1 MPTLLSISQ
10 NEPFPMSTMT
20 DGQQPTSYKE
30 IIKQLAAQAPKPYG
44 AIPPLLKKR
53 KKKSSKHRSRRKSPD
68 PEDEPQQLKPTMR
81 RMSHVEDWI
90 VVDSKESL
98 PDEEELTHPF
108 STFLSAGFLTQVL
121 PLHMPPP
128 SLSDPATEIRDAI
141 AAETTDQVQSLDDAL
156 DEEDEEEAT
165 LRGRVVHA
173 NWKSDGEEA
182 DEDDEEDEDDDDE
195 GDSFSVKSVLS
206 DNKTLVRR
214 HSITSFS
221 KAQTP
226 STSTTAS
233 YVMSSSP
240 PRPSDMQQVRL
251 AQTIAKLRWSLVV
264 SSPPP
269 SPVSASPESLKKKS
283 TTKAGLIPMPPPP
296 RRPAS
301 QRRRSEATT
310 KPRFNPETNTYT
322 RDTRSNPDHLR
333 IIVAELR
340 MMRHK
345 KLLSPLKPRGFLPR
359 RKDPFIKGTNRKISP
374 LRFQVEE

>member
-1 MPTLLSISQ
+1 
-10 NEPFPMSTMT
+10 
-20 DGQQPTSYKE
+20 
-30 IIKQLAAQAPKPYG
+30 
-44 AIPPLLKKR
+44 
-53 KKKSSKHRSRRKSPD
+53 
-68 PEDEPQQLKPTMR
+68 
-81 RMSHVEDWI
+81 
-90 VVDSKESL
+90 
-98 PDEEELTHPF
+98 
-108 STFLSAGFLTQVL
+108 
-121 PLHMPPP
+121 MPPP

>member
-20 DGQQPTSYKE
+20 DGQPPPSYKE

-68 PEDEPQQLKPTMR
+68 PEQQPQQLKPMR

-128 SLSDPATEIRDAI
+128 SLSDPATEIRDDVST
-141 AAETTDQVQSLDDAL
+141 ETTEVQTLDDAL
-156 DEEDEEEAT
+156 DDDEEEEAT

-182 DEDDEEDEDDDDE
+182 DDDEEDEEDEDDE
-195 GDSFSVKSVLS
+195 DSFSVKSVLS
-206 DNKTLVRR
+206 DGKSLVRR

-221 KAQTP
+221 KAQMP

-264 SSPPP
+264 SSP
-269 SPVSASPESLKKKS
+269 SPVATTTEKKS
-283 TTKAGLIPMPPPP
+283 TTKSGLIPMPPPP

-340 MMRHK
+340 MMKHK

-374 LRFQVEE
+374 LRYQVEE

>member
-1 MPTLLSISQ
+1 
-10 NEPFPMSTMT
+10 
-20 DGQQPTSYKE
+20 
-30 IIKQLAAQAPKPYG
+30 
-44 AIPPLLKKR
+44 
-53 KKKSSKHRSRRKSPD
+53 
-68 PEDEPQQLKPTMR
+68 
-81 RMSHVEDWI
+81 
-90 VVDSKESL
+90 
-98 PDEEELTHPF
+98 
-108 STFLSAGFLTQVL
+108 
-121 PLHMPPP
+121 MPPP

-141 AAETTDQVQSLDDAL
+141 ATETANQQVQTLDDAL
-156 DEEDEEEAT
+156 DEEEEST

-173 NWKSDGEEA
+173 NWKSDGEEV
-182 DEDDEEDEDDDDE
+182 DEDEDDDDDE
-195 GDSFSVKSVLS
+195 EDDEEDSFSVKSALS
-206 DNKTLVRR
+206 DSKTLVRR

-221 KAQTP
+221 KAQMP

-269 SPVSASPESLKKKS
+269 PSPVATNTDSFKKKS
-283 TTKAGLIPMPPPP
+283 TKSGLIPMPPPP

-340 MMRHK
+340 MMKHK

-359 RKDPFIKGTNRKISP
+359 RKDPFIKGTHRKISP
-374 LRFQVEE
+374 LRYQVDE